1 MAGHFI
7 LRSITNS
14 DLTIATSKGAT
25 WSALQHG
32 SIGWNTAS
40 RAVLSK
46 ALAGQP
52 IGNRDGLPPHRYLES
67 KASVGATLEKYLRSA
82 GWAGQLIRPASAGLG
97 LRELSPKAKAAWD
110 RGDHTGALVEQFLHG
125 TATVEV
131 YYISGTEMS

>member
-14 DLTIATSKGAT
+14 DITLAGQKGAN
-25 WSALQHG
+25 WSALQHAN
-32 SIGWNTAS
+32 IGWHTAS
-40 RAVLSK
+40 RDVLSR
-46 ALAGQP
+46 ALNGQP

-67 KASVGATLEKYLRSA
+67 KVSTGPTLEKYLRGAS
-82 GWAGQLIRPASAGLG
+82 WADLLIRPDSTGLG
-97 LRELSPKAKAAWD
+97 LRELSPKARGAWD
-110 RGDHTGALVEQFLHG
+110 RGDRTGALVEQFLHG

>member
-7 LRSITNS
+7 LKSISNS
-14 DLTIATSKGAT
+14 DLTIATSKGAA
-25 WSALQHG
+25 WSPLQHANV
-32 SIGWNTAS
+32 GWNAAS

-46 ALAGQP
+46 ALSGQS

-67 KASVGATLEKYLRSA
+67 KVSTGPTLEKYLRSA
-82 GWAGQLIRPASAGLG
+82 GWADLLIRPASPGLG

-110 RGDHTGALVEQFLHG
+110 RGDRTGALVEQFLHG

-131 YYISGTEMS
+131 YYINGTEMS